1 MGKKS
6 RTKGTVNER
15 AIVNLLRDVGI
26 EAERVPLSGACG
38 GTFAGDVLIRGK
50 RYEAKVRA
58 SGFKQIYDGLGDNAG
73 LFIRSDRKETLIVLR
88 AADFI
93 ELMTKRKPG
102 A

>member
-1 MGKKS
+1 MRYRQCVEGRRVTCRPRS
-6 RTKGTVNER
+6 IIRSVRR
-15 AIVNLLRDVGI
+15 AVRRRYPVG
-26 EAERVPLSGACG
+26 
-38 GTFAGDVLIRGK
+38 GK